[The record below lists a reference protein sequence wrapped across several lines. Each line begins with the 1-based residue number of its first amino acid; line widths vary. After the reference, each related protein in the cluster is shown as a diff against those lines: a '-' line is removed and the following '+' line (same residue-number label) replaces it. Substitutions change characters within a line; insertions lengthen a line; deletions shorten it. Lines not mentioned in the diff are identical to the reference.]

1 MAGPGQ
7 QAAGKDRSKTS
18 PAGGDRSSGG
28 SRQTANGIQNGNSD
42 ATNSTAAQH
51 TGVDRPSA
59 RTDAGGSNPFAGPG
73 GGTTTQYG
81 YVPGAVPNFPNAN
94 AAAVL
99 DQLSGAIPGVGTA
112 NSVYKGAKAVMGED
126 STFGPLGDMLGADT
140 GPQAGYQ
147 PDRDRNTNGGP
158 ASDGGMLTPA
168 SRAIVGDDDGAL
180 GAGAAAVTGD
190 DYSDVSLQDVPMTL
204 RRKGSMATGLLA

>member
-7 QAAGKDRSKTS
+7 QAAGKDRSKTT
-18 PAGGDRSSGG
+18 SSSSSRTSDG
-28 SRQTANGIQNGNSD
+28 SRQTSAPAAGQAPADRNQVIQD
-42 ATNSTAAQH
+42 RQQAA
-51 TGVDRPSA
+51 R
-59 RTDAGGSNPFAGPG
+59 PG

-99 DQLSGAIPGVGTA
+99 DQLSGALPGVGTA